1 MSIKISTQLNKY
13 AMKRTIWAIIIVL
26 LSLQSHSQNIARIDS
41 VLDNVDYDCISFM
54 AYGIKLEDM
63 EVPQYTRD
71 RVIDILNGY
80 LPPSRILERSFI
92 PELVKERINK
102 KAEEMCGKDTSRIM
116 HVVDSITTAQ
126 IEKNIKEWKTDKFS
140 KYLILAIG
148 HWNIKE
154 AEPILWENRNN
165 KRYPQ
170 PETYLAL
177 AKLGNKKAI
186 KIIWKKLNRKELRYY
201 ETGMY
206 LRNKKMLLCMLDQ
219 WDDYKKMYAMDS
231 NGDVKTTSDCNNFLW
246 MSNCFSKLE
255 KHEEWENILERY
267 KRTMPGSLW
276 EDIYLGDIYVGDLY
290 LTEEGA
296 MLTADARRKLKR
308 ELKRWIEENV
318 LFE

>member
-1 MSIKISTQLNKY
+1 
-13 AMKRTIWAIIIVL
+13 MKRIIFAIIIVL
-26 LSLQSHSQNIARIDS
+26 LSLQSQSQNIARIDS
-41 VLDNVDYDCISFM
+41 ILDNVDYDFINFSV
-54 AYGIKLEDM
+54 YGVVLKDM
-63 EVPQYTRD
+63 EIPQLTKD
-71 RVIDILNGY
+71 KVVNILNGY
-80 LPPSRILERSFI
+80 LPPSRITELSFMHENVKTLI
-92 PELVKERINK
+92 EKEAIKLCGDDIYCMKLTVDSIMNAHIKERIYK
-102 KAEEMCGKDTSRIM
+102 CKIGG
-116 HVVDSITTAQ
+116 H
-126 IEKNIKEWKTDKFS
+126 FS
-140 KYLILAIG
+140 KDLILAIG

-296 MLTADARRKLKR
+296 MLTSDARKKLKR

-318 LFE
+318 SFE